1 MSKRIV
7 NWMSGRPLS
16 KQFAELWAQ
25 RYERADREWTPYG
38 AVTYHMEL
46 AGPSGASFWLF
57 WDDALVSEEAFH
69 KQAEAFKANHDV
81 VGFFFIKRS
90 DLLKCAN
97 IR

>member
-1 MSKRIV
+1 MSRRLV
-7 NWMSGRPLS
+7 NWLSGSRLD
-16 KQFAELWAQ
+16 KLALDTWKQ

-38 AVTYHMEL
+38 AVTHYMEL

-57 WDDALVSEEAFH
+57 WDDSIVPWDTFR

-81 VGFFFIKRS
+81 VSFFFIKRS